1 LEFGGIDG
9 IIGAERRQH
18 ETAIQHVPFSLGL
31 GIHFRERL
39 RFLSV
44 RTCGVSLVAW
54 TCCCQPIAFKL
65 THLPIFTE
73 NGDFYEATMDSNALT
88 RLKAVAGRQ
97 TLTLT
102 HYGRKSGKPHDVTIW
117 FAVEGDKVYIGTAN
131 VNRQWVRNVQKTP
144 RIRLAVGGETFEG
157 EESFLA
163 ERAER
168 ERAMAAIRRKYW
180 MYRPLIALR
189 QILTA
194 IGVMRDKSGAFEVT
208 LAE

>member
-1 LEFGGIDG
+1 VADG
-9 IIGAERRQH
+9 
-18 ETAIQHVPFSLGL
+18 SYGL
-31 GIHFRERL
+31 IAREICKR
-39 RFLSV
+39 
-44 RTCGVSLVAW
+44 W
-54 TCCCQPIAFKL
+54 
-65 THLPIFTE
+65 HIFTE
-73 NGDFYEATMDSNALT
+73 SGDFYEATMDANALA
-88 RLKAVAGRQ
+88 RLKAEAGRQ

-102 HYGRKSGKPHDVTIW
+102 HCGRKSGKPYDVTIW

-144 RIRLAVGGETFEG
+144 QIRLAVGGEAFEG
-157 EESFLA
+157 EARFLA

-180 MYRPLIALR
+180 LYRPLIALG
-189 QILTA
+189 QVLTA

>member
-1 LEFGGIDG
+1 
-9 IIGAERRQH
+9 
-18 ETAIQHVPFSLGL
+18 
-31 GIHFRERL
+31 
-39 RFLSV
+39 
-44 RTCGVSLVAW
+44 
-54 TCCCQPIAFKL
+54 
-65 THLPIFTE
+65 
-73 NGDFYEATMDSNALT
+73 MDSNALA

-102 HYGRKSGKPHDVTIW
+102 HYGRKSGKPYDVTIR
-117 FAVEGDKVYIGTAN
+117 FVVDGGKVYIGTAE

-144 RIRLAVGGETFEG
+144 RIRLAVGGETFHG
-157 EESFLA
+157 KAHFLA
-163 ERAER
+163 ERAEH

-194 IGVMRDKSGAFEVT
+194 IGIMRDKSGAFEVT